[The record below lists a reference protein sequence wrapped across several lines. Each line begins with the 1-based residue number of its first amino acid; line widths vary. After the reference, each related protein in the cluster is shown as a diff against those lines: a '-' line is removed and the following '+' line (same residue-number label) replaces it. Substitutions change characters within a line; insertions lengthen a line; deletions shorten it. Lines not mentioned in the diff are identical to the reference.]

1 MNTQLIQQIA
11 EEQILQIF
19 IDVQAELARKID
31 ELYLDDYQS
40 DRLTESI
47 AMVHENNKQKY
58 LRGLATT
65 GELPATVSK
74 GYTSGFEEGFN
85 EGQRKG
91 ELPAGPAIDLEHFL
105 DYVGLN
111 YTPVKFN
118 DGVCWDLD
126 DSEAPVSSEEV
137 IQDYEEQ
144 FGSTPVAPKE
154 EGETPKRE
162 FLKHLG
168 FVNGPGVLSP
178 DVEPVASHSSTSGND
193 IELDYPAAARVIAL
207 YLKPFCNE
215 DLIYTNMIAQAARDA
230 AKRIEDLQ
238 EENDLHKK
246 QLAALWQLIDKM
258 NRIATVQ
265 ECDTSKV

>member
-85 EGQRKG
+85 EGRRKG

-154 EGETPKRE
+154 EGDP
-162 FLKHLG
+162 L
-168 FVNGPGVLSP
+168 VPGSRNT
-178 DVEPVASHSSTSGND
+178 DVEPVASHSSTSGYSD
-193 IELDYPAAARVIAL
+193 KQFSAKPFPTPAEAFKYKRQIECLNALRTLNPLLSPVERRVIKDKVIAK
-207 YLKPFCNE
+207 YGS
-215 DLIYTNMIAQAARDA
+215 DLLNSEPDPTTERSNDAQ
-230 AKRIEDLQ
+230 
-238 EENDLHKK
+238 
-246 QLAALWQLIDKM
+246 
-258 NRIATVQ
+258 
-265 ECDTSKV
+265 

>member
-1 MNTQLIQQIA
+1 MNTQLIQQQIKDKAEAYAREEWDFALITNEPYYEKSIEISKEDFIA
-11 EEQILQIF
+11 GAEWALS
-19 IDVQAELARKID
+19 QA
-31 ELYLDDYQS
+31 
-40 DRLTESI
+40 
-47 AMVHENNKQKY
+47 
-58 LRGLATT
+58 ATT

-137 IQDYEEQ
+137 IQDYKEQ

-154 EGETPKRE
+154 EGE
-162 FLKHLG
+162 
-168 FVNGPGVLSP
+168 
-178 DVEPVASHSSTSGND
+178 A
-193 IELDYPAAARVIAL
+193 
-207 YLKPFCNE
+207 
-215 DLIYTNMIAQAARDA
+215 
-230 AKRIEDLQ
+230 
-238 EENDLHKK
+238 
-246 QLAALWQLIDKM
+246 
-258 NRIATVQ
+258 
-265 ECDTSKV
+265 